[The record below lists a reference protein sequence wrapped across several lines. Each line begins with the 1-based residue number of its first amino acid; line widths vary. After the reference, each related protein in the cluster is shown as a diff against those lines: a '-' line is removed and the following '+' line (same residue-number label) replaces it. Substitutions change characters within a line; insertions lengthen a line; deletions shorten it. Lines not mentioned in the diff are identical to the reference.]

1 MAQEF
6 ELIKQLEIEVKKQ
19 TGKKLNKYS
28 LDYKRVKNLNSF
40 TVDPGG
46 NVVEIVL
53 SGIRNMAA
61 LMPIFLKFQHLMGFR
76 GPGNHARHPPVFPLQ
91 TQPLYPGAGRPQ
103 RGKNRI
109 MELEYFRR

>member
-46 NVVEIVL
+46 ECSGNSAFWNKKHGCPDAHFFKISTSDGIL
-53 SGIRNMAA
+53 GARKSCTPPTSFSSPNAASISWCWTAAKRKKPNNGIR
-61 LMPIFLKFQHLMGFR
+61 
-76 GPGNHARHPPVFPLQ
+76 VF
-91 TQPLYPGAGRPQ
+91 
-103 RGKNRI
+103 
-109 MELEYFRR
+109 